1 MWINNFLLKIVTV
14 CCRNTLATRLQ
25 EVERRKLDESS
36 QRQLEKERA
45 DDIMQKMKEAKDTA
59 EKDAAIAR

>member
-1 MWINNFLLKIVTV
+1 MTV

-25 EVERRKLDESS
+25 EVERRKLDDSS

-45 DDIMQKMKEAKDTA
+45 DDVMQKMKEAKDTA
-59 EKDAAIAR
+59 EKEAAIAR